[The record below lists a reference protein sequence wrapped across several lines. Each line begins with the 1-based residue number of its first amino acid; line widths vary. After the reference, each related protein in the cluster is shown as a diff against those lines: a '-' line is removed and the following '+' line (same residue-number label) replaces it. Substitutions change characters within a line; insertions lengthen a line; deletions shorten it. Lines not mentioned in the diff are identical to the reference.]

1 VHPKARPEV
10 ELEEAQEGDV
20 VTLGGD
26 PGGAARPPRVSFSL
40 NEDDDDGPPPPTP
53 PGSEGGQGTEAG
65 SQGGQGKGDA

>member
-1 VHPKARPEV
+1 MHPKARPEV

-40 NEDDDDGPPPPTP
+40 NEDDDDAPPPTP
-53 PGSEGGQGTEAG
+53 PAREQTEAGSEGGQA
-65 SQGGQGKGDA
+65 KGDA